1 MIEFFR
7 LSTQQKHL
15 WLLQQSERCLP
26 YRTQGAIFIE
36 GILDIKTLEIAL
48 HTVINRHEIL
58 RTTFKSSPDE
68 IIPFQVINDS
78 KVLPIS
84 HQDLSTLTPLEQE
97 AKIAAIWQ
105 KFSQLHVDFT
115 QAQNLDV
122 LLIILSP
129 QKHLLI
135 LSLPSLC
142 ADSVTLK
149 NLVHE
154 ISYYYQGLPR
164 EQLQQEPMQYVD
176 YSEWQ
181 YELLA
186 AEDTKLGRDYWKKQD
201 ISSVFNFKLPGEK
214 QSVKSRKFQPK
225 SFAITIDAYT
235 VAKLETLAWQY
246 ETSISVFLQTIWHI
260 WLWRLTG
267 QSNMIVGTAYD
278 GRQYEELQQ
287 SLGLFTRYLPIYSHL
302 AANLQFLEVLQQ
314 IHESVTKQYKWQ
326 NYFSWDEVSLLN
338 SPCENISYF
347 PISFDFAEEPEKWVS
362 DNIVFYIYQ
371 QFSYIDKFKLNL
383 CCLLKKNNEL
393 IIEFYYDSSLLQA
406 EDIKRWAGQFQILL
420 ESAIENPCCTIS
432 KLEILSE
439 LERQK
444 LLFQFNNTETNYSK
458 NQCIHQLFE
467 QQVKST
473 PNNFA
478 VVFENQKL
486 TYAQLNASAN
496 QLARY
501 LQDLGVG
508 PEVLV
513 AIYLERSLEIIIS
526 LLAILK
532 AGGAYIPL
540 DPQLPKERQ
549 SFILEDTQV
558 TVVLTNAELAGNL
571 SQHKARVV
579 CLDAD
584 WDVITQKSNE
594 NLVSEVSPEN
604 LIYVLYTS
612 GSTGKPKGV
621 AVEHQQMFNYLNGI
635 LKRLDISRNP
645 SYALISSFAADLGN
659 TVIFPALCTGGCLHI
674 ISSERVSDADAIAD
688 YFRYHG
694 GIDFIKIVPTHLQAL
709 LSSGQHPAQI
719 LPRRCL
725 ILGGESCSWD
735 LVEKVQALAPDC
747 SILNHYG
754 PTEATVGVLTYQ
766 VERQM
771 AEGRRQKEEISEG
784 CQRDDYSATVPLGR
798 PLANTQIFLL
808 DEHLQPVP
816 IGVSG
821 ELYIGGANLARGYF
835 NRPELTKE
843 KFIPNPFIE
852 GRGQEA
858 GEAERLYKTGDLARY
873 LSDGNIEFLGRIDH
887 QVKIRGFRIELGE
900 IDTALRQ
907 HPAVRET
914 VAIALDDE
922 RGEKRLVAYIVPDPE
937 PALTTNELRSF
948 LQNKLPDY
956 MLPSSFVMLDAL
968 PLMLNGK
975 LDRRA
980 LPPPDWT
987 RPELEASFIAPR
999 TLEEKL
1005 LADIWAEVLGVK
1017 RVGVQDNFFELGGD
1031 SILSI
1036 QIVARAKEVGLCLTP
1051 MQLFHHHTIAQLIA
1065 VATKTSKLQI
1075 EQSLVTGEVP
1085 LTPIQHWFFE
1095 QNLPELHH
1103 WNMSMLLETPPNLN
1117 PNWLEQIIQHL
1128 IQHHDALRLRFARVE
1143 AGWQQIHAN
1152 DGSVSLSHIDLS
1164 NLPAPEQAKAIEAE
1178 VAQMQ
1183 TKLNLSTTLMRMAL
1197 FNPGANQPGRLAII
1211 IHHLV
1216 MDGISWR
1223 IWLEDFHKA
1232 YQKLSQG
1239 AAIQLPAKTTSFQH
1253 WAERLNVY
1261 AQSTELQQELDY
1273 WLNSSL
1279 RPVSPLPR
1287 DNSGQPNTVASTR
1300 SVSVSLSVADTQA
1313 LLQEVPAIYK
1323 TQINDLLLTALA
1335 LTFRE
1340 WTGENTLLVE
1350 LEGHGRE
1357 ALFDDIDVSRT
1368 IGWFTSHFPVVL
1380 DLSPEAETGVEN
1392 GKKSQAIGWV
1402 VKSVKEQLRRIP
1414 HRGIGYGLLRYL
1426 SSNPEITK
1434 QLQAFP
1440 EAEVSFNY
1448 LGRFDQVLPQST
1460 PFRIIQESMKSERSL
1475 QGKRS
1480 HLIAIDAI
1488 VLDSKLQLNW
1498 TYSENV
1504 HRRWTI
1510 ENLAESFL
1518 ATLQQIIAHCLATRG
1533 GYTPS
1538 DFPLANLNQQ
1548 QLDQLSSKFALA
1560 DIYCLSPLQQGLL
1573 FHSLYAPNSRMYF
1586 QQKIFTLQG
1595 KLHIQALQQAWQQV
1609 VNRHP
1614 SLRTIFIWQDL
1625 AEPLQVVLQQ
1635 TEISWQI
1642 QNWCHLPSWEQE
1654 QLLSAYLQ
1662 ADLHQSFS
1670 LDQTPP
1676 MRLALIQTAT
1686 DTHQLIWTHH
1696 HLILDGWCNSII
1708 LKEVFTFYEALC
1720 EGHNL
1725 DLKTSHPYRDYIA
1738 WLKKQDWREAETFW
1752 RRLLRG
1758 LHSPTQL
1765 GVESGSLPNHEQ
1777 GYSQEQ
1783 IYLSAEVTSTLQ
1795 FFARQHHLT
1804 LNTLIQGA
1812 WALLLS
1818 RYSGE
1823 EDVVFGITVSGRPAE
1838 LPGVEA
1844 MVGLLINTLPM
1855 RVQVSPHVSL
1865 LSWLQQLQQ
1874 QQTQMLQYQHSSLV
1888 QIQEWSEIPRGTP
1901 LFNSFITF
1909 ENYPI
1914 DVSLKEQSGRLKM
1927 LDVRFF
1933 FETNYQ
1939 LSLTVEPGSE
1949 LLMRID
1955 YFPKKFDAATICRIL
1970 KQLQSVLENI
1980 PVNAGYPLSHISL
1993 TTDNT
1998 AVESQILV
2006 NSFNIYLE

>member
-7 LSTQQKHL
+7 LSTQQKYL
-15 WLLQQSERCLP
+15 WLLQQGELFSP
-26 YRTQGAIFIE
+26 YRTQGAVFIE
-36 GILDIKTLEIAL
+36 GILNIETLEMAL
-48 HTVINRHEIL
+48 NTVIHRHEIL

-84 HQDLSTLTPLEQE
+84 HQDLSTLTPSEQE
-97 AKIAAIWQ
+97 AEIAAIWQ
-105 KFSQLHVDFT
+105 KFSQLRVDFT
-115 QAQNLDV
+115 QAPNLDV

-129 QKHLLI
+129 QKHFLI
-135 LSLPSLC
+135 LSLPSLY

-154 ISYYYQGLPR
+154 ISYYYHGLPK
-164 EQLQQEPMQYVD
+164 EQLQQEPMQYAD

-181 YELLA
+181 HELLT
-186 AEDTKLGRDYWKKQD
+186 AEDTKLGRDYWRKQD
-201 ISSVFNFKLPGEK
+201 ISSIFHLKLPGEN

-235 VAKLETLAWQY
+235 VAKLETLARQY
-246 ETSISVFLQTIWHI
+246 ETSRSVFLQTIWHI

-302 AANLQFLEVLQQ
+302 AANLQFLEVLQH
-314 IHESVTKQYKWQ
+314 IHESATKQYKWQ
-326 NYFSWDEVSLLN
+326 NYFSWDEVGLLN
-338 SPCENISYF
+338 STGENISYF
-347 PISFDFAEEPEKWVS
+347 PISFDFAEEADKYFS
-362 DNIVFYIYQ
+362 DNIVFCIYK
-371 QFSYIDKFKLNL
+371 QFSYINKFKLNL

-393 IIEFYYDSSLLQA
+393 IIEFCYDSSLLKA
-406 EDIKRWAGQFQILL
+406 EDIKRWSGQFQILL
-420 ESAIENPCCTIS
+420 ESAIENPYCAIS
-432 KLEILSE
+432 KLKILSDI
-439 LERQK
+439 ERQQ
-444 LLFQFNNTETNYSK
+444 LLFQFNNTKTNYS
-458 NQCIHQLFE
+458 NIQCIHQLFE
-467 QQVKST
+467 KQVQST
-473 PNNFA
+473 PDNVA

-486 TYAQLNASAN
+486 TFAQLNDRAN

-513 AIYLERSLEIIIS
+513 AICLERSLEIVIS

-549 SFILEDTQV
+549 SFILEDTQA
-558 TVVLTNAELAGNL
+558 TVVLTNAELAGNRP
-571 SQHKARVV
+571 QYKARVV
-579 CLDAD
+579 SLDAD

-594 NLVSEVSPEN
+594 NLVSEVSPKN

-635 LKRLDISRNP
+635 LERLDISKNP

-688 YFRYHG
+688 YFRDHG

-709 LSSGQHPAQI
+709 LNSCQNPAQI

-766 VERQM
+766 VEN
-771 AEGRRQKEEISEG
+771 A
-784 CQRDDYSATVPLGR
+784 QRDDSATVILGR

-816 IGVSG
+816 IGVPG

-835 NRPELTKE
+835 NRPDLTKE
-843 KFIPNPFIE
+843 KFIPNPFKK
-852 GRGQEA
+852 
-858 GEAERLYKTGDLARY
+858 AEESRLYKTGDLARY
-873 LSDGNIEFLGRIDH
+873 LSHGNIEFLGRIDH

-900 IDTALRQ
+900 IETALRQ

-937 PALTTNELRSF
+937 PALTINELRSF

-980 LPPPDWT
+980 LPAPDWT

-999 TLEEKL
+999 TLEEQL
-1005 LADIWAEVLGVK
+1005 LADIWAEVLGVE

-1036 QIVARAKEVGLCLTP
+1036 QIVSRAKEVGLCLTP
-1051 MQLFHHHTIAQLIA
+1051 MQLFHHHTIAQLTA
-1065 VATKTSKLQI
+1065 VATKTPKLQI
-1075 EQSLVTGEVP
+1075 EQNLVTGEVP

-1103 WNMSMLLETPPNLN
+1103 WNMSMLLETPPNVN
-1117 PNWLEQIIQHL
+1117 PNWLEQVIQHL
-1128 IQHHDALRLRFARVE
+1128 IQHHDALRLRFARVG

-1164 NLPAPEQAKAIEAE
+1164 NLPVPEQAKAMEAE
-1178 VAQMQ
+1178 VSPMQ
-1183 TKLNLSTTLMRMAL
+1183 TKLNLSTTLMQMAL
-1197 FNPGANQPGRLAII
+1197 FNLGANQPGRLAMI

-1232 YQKLSQG
+1232 YQQLSQG

-1253 WAERLNVY
+1253 WAERLKVY

-1273 WLNSSL
+1273 WLKSSL

-1287 DNSGQPNTVASTR
+1287 DNSGQPNTVASAGT
-1300 SVSVSLSVADTQA
+1300 VSVSLSVADTQA
-1313 LLQEVPAIYK
+1313 LLQEVPTIYK
-1323 TQINDLLLTALA
+1323 TQINDLLLTALG
-1335 LTFRE
+1335 LTFRQ

-1368 IGWFTSHFPVVL
+1368 IGWFTTHFPVLL
-1380 DLSPEAETGVEN
+1380 DLSPEVETSVEN
-1392 GKKSQAIGWV
+1392 GNKSQAIGWV

-1426 SSNPEITK
+1426 SHHPEITK

-1448 LGRFDQVLPQST
+1448 LGRFDGVLPQST
-1460 PFRIIQESMKSERSL
+1460 PFRIVQESMESERSL

-1488 VLDSKLQLNW
+1488 VLDGKLQLNW

-1504 HRRWTI
+1504 HRQWTI

-1518 ATLQQIIAHCLATRG
+1518 AALQEIIRHCLGARG

-1538 DFPLANLNQQ
+1538 DFPLATLNQS
-1548 QLDQLSSKFALA
+1548 QLDQLSNKFTIE
-1560 DIYCLSPLQQGLL
+1560 DIYYLSPLQQGLL

-1595 KLHIQALQQAWQQV
+1595 KLHIQAFQQAWQQV

-1614 SLRTIFIWQDL
+1614 SLRTIFIWEDL
-1625 AEPLQVVLQQ
+1625 AEQLQVVLQQ

-1642 QNWCHLPSWEQE
+1642 QNWCQVSSWEQE

-1662 ADLHQSFS
+1662 ADLQQGFS
-1670 LDQTPP
+1670 LNETPP

-1686 DTHQLIWTHH
+1686 DTYQFIWTHH

-1708 LKEVFTFYEALC
+1708 LKEVFSFYEALC
-1720 EGHNL
+1720 QSHNL
-1725 DLKTSHPYRDYIA
+1725 DLKDSSPYRNYIS
-1738 WLKKQDWREAETFW
+1738 WLQKQDWREAESFW

-1783 IYLSAEVTSTLQ
+1783 IYLSTEVTSTLQ
-1795 FFARQHHLT
+1795 SFARQHHLT
-1804 LNTLIQGA
+1804 LNILIQGA

-1855 RVQVSPHVSL
+1855 RVQLSPHVSL
-1865 LSWLQQLQQ
+1865 LSWLQQLQR
-1874 QQTQMLQYQHSSLV
+1874 QQTQMLQYQHTSLV

-1901 LFNSFITF
+1901 LFDSFITF

-1933 FETNYQ
+1933 FETNYP
-1939 LSLTVEPGSE
+1939 LSITVEPGSE
-1949 LLMRID
+1949 LLIRID
-1955 YFPKKFDAATICRIL
+1955 YFPSRFNAETICRIL
-1970 KQLQSVLENI
+1970 KQLQSVLQRI
-1980 PVNAGYPLSHISL
+1980 PVNATYPLSHISL
-1993 TTDNT
+1993 ITETT

-2006 NSFNIYLE
+2006 NSFNIELE

>member
-15 WLLQQSERCLP
+15 WLLQENEPCSS
-26 YRTQGAIFIE
+26 YRTQGAVFIE
-36 GILDIKTLEIAL
+36 GILDIESLNIAL
-48 HTVINRHEIL
+48 RTVINRHEIL
-58 RTTFKSSPDE
+58 RTTFKIVPDK
-68 IIPFQVINDS
+68 IIPFQAINDS
-78 KVLPIS
+78 KLLPIS
-84 HQDLSTLTPLEQE
+84 QQDLSSLTSLEQE
-97 AKIAAIWQ
+97 VEIAAIWQ
-105 KFSQLHVDFT
+105 KFSQVDVDFT
-115 QAQNLDV
+115 QSPNLNV

-142 ADSVTLK
+142 ADRVTLK
-149 NLVHE
+149 NLVNE
-154 ISYYYQGLPR
+154 ISYYYEELPK
-164 EQLQQEPMQYVD
+164 EQLQPDSMQYAD

-181 YELLA
+181 HELLTT
-186 AEDTKLGRDYWKKQD
+186 EDTQLGINYWRKQD
-201 ISSVFNFKLPGEK
+201 ISPVFNLQLPREN
-214 QSVKSRKFQPK
+214 QAVKSRRFQPN

-235 VAKLETLAWQY
+235 VAKLETLARQY
-246 ETSISVFLQTIWHI
+246 ETSLSVFLQTIWHI

-287 SLGLFTRYLPIYSHL
+287 SLGLFTRYLPVYSHL
-302 AANLQFLEVLQQ
+302 TANLQFLEVLQQ
-314 IHESVTKQYKWQ
+314 IQESATKQYKWQ
-326 NYFSWDEVSLLN
+326 NYFSWDELGLFHSHG
-338 SPCENISYF
+338 ENISYW
-347 PISFDFAEEPEKWVS
+347 PISFDFAEEPDKYFS
-362 DNIVFYIYQ
+362 DNITFYIAN

-383 CCLLKKNNEL
+383 CCLLQKNQEL
-393 IIEFYYDSSLLQA
+393 IIKFGYDSSLLQA
-406 EDIKRWAGQFQILL
+406 DDIKRWAGQFQILL
-420 ESAIENPCCTIS
+420 ENALKNPYCAIS
-432 KLEILSE
+432 KLEILSDI
-439 LERQK
+439 EREQ

-458 NQCIHQLFE
+458 IQCIHQLFE
-467 QQVKST
+467 KQVQST
-473 PNNFA
+473 PDNVA

-496 QLARY
+496 QLGRY

-508 PEVLV
+508 TEVPV
-513 AIYLERSLEIIIS
+513 AICLERSLEIIIC

-540 DPQLPKERQ
+540 DPQLPQERQ
-549 SFILEDTQV
+549 SLILEDTQAA
-558 TVVLTNAELAGNL
+558 VVLTNAELAGNF

-579 CLDAD
+579 SLDAD
-584 WDVITQKSNE
+584 WDVITQQSHE

-604 LIYVLYTS
+604 LIYILYTS

-621 AVEHQQMFNYLNGI
+621 AVEHQQMFHYLNGI
-635 LKRLDISRNP
+635 VERLDISRSL

-688 YFRYHG
+688 YFCDYG
-694 GIDFIKIVPTHLQAL
+694 GIDLIKIVPTHLQAL
-709 LSSGQHPAQI
+709 LSSAEYPAQI

-735 LVEKVQALAPDC
+735 LVEQVQALAPDC
-747 SILNHYG
+747 NILNHYG

-766 VERQM
+766 VERQE
-771 AEGRRQKEEISEG
+771 EGITEG
-784 CQRDDYSATVPLGR
+784 CHRDDSRTVPLGR
-798 PLANTQIFLL
+798 PLANTQILLL
-808 DEHLQPVP
+808 DEYLQPVP

-821 ELYIGGANLARGYF
+821 ELYIGGASLARGYF
-835 NRPELTKE
+835 HRPELTKE
-843 KFIPNPFIE
+843 KFIPNPFE
-852 GRGQEA
+852 KTASDRA
-858 GEAERLYKTGDLARY
+858 SAAAKADRLYKTGDLARY

-900 IDTALRQ
+900 IETALRQ

-914 VAIALDDE
+914 VAIALDDQ
-922 RGEKRLVAYIVPDPE
+922 RGEKRLVAYIVPNLE
-937 PALTTNELRSF
+937 PALTINELRSF

-956 MLPSSFVMLDAL
+956 MLPSSFIMLDAL

-980 LPPPDWT
+980 LPAPDWT

-999 TLEEKL
+999 TLEEQL
-1005 LADIWAEVLGVK
+1005 LADIWAEVLGVE
-1017 RVGVQDNFFELGGD
+1017 RVGVEDNFFELGGD

-1065 VATKTSKLQI
+1065 VANKTPKLQTQ
-1075 EQSLVTGEVP
+1075 QSLVTGEVP

-1095 QNLPELHH
+1095 QNLPQMHH
-1103 WNMSMLLETPPNLN
+1103 WNMSMLLETPPNIN
-1117 PNWLEQIIQHL
+1117 PNWWEQVIQHL
-1128 IQHHDALRLRFARVE
+1128 YQHHDALRLRFARVG
-1143 AGWQQIHAN
+1143 ASWQQIHAN
-1152 DGSVSLSHIDLS
+1152 EGSLSLSHIDLS

-1178 VAQMQ
+1178 VASMQ
-1183 TKLNLSTTLMRMAL
+1183 TKLNLSTTLMRIAL
-1197 FNPGANQPGRLAII
+1197 FNLGANQPGRLAMIM
-1211 IHHLV
+1211 HHLV

-1223 IWLEDFHKA
+1223 IWLEDLHKA
-1232 YQKLSQG
+1232 YEQVSQG
-1239 AAIQLPAKTTSFQH
+1239 AAIQLPAKTTSFQQ
-1253 WAERLNVY
+1253 WAERLRVY
-1261 AQSTELQQELDY
+1261 AQSRELQPELDY
-1273 WLNSSL
+1273 WLKSSL

-1287 DNSGQPNTVASTR
+1287 DNSGEINTVASAGN
-1300 SVSVSLSVADTQA
+1300 VSVSLNVADTQA

-1335 LTFRE
+1335 LTFKQ

-1368 IGWFTSHFPVVL
+1368 IGWFTTHFPVLL
-1380 DLSPEAETGVEN
+1380 DLSPETDTSVEN
-1392 GKKSQAIGWV
+1392 GNKSQAIGWV
-1402 VKSVKEQLRRIP
+1402 IKSLKEQLRRIP

-1426 SSNPEITK
+1426 SNNPEITQ

-1448 LGRFDQVLPQST
+1448 LGRFDGVLPQST
-1460 PFRIIQESMKSERSL
+1460 SFRILQASMESERSL

-1488 VLDSKLQLNW
+1488 VLDGKLQLNW
-1498 TYSENV
+1498 TYSENI
-1504 HRRWTI
+1504 HKRSTI

-1518 ATLQQIIAHCLATRG
+1518 ATLQQIIDHCLAALG
-1533 GYTPS
+1533 SYTPS

-1548 QLDQLSSKFALA
+1548 QLDQLSSAGAIA
-1560 DIYCLSPLQQGLL
+1560 DIYSLSPLQQGLL

-1595 KLHIQALQQAWQQV
+1595 KLHILAFQQAWQQV

-1625 AEPLQVVLQQ
+1625 AEPLQLVLQQ

-1662 ADLHQSFS
+1662 ADLKQGFS
-1670 LDQTPP
+1670 LNETPP

-1686 DTHQLIWTHH
+1686 DIHQLIWTHH

-1708 LKEVFTFYEALC
+1708 LTEVFSIYEALC
-1720 EGHNL
+1720 AGHHL
-1725 DLKTSHPYRDYIA
+1725 YLKTSHPYRDYIA
-1738 WLKKQDWREAETFW
+1738 WLQKQDWRAAETFW

-1765 GVESGSLPNHEQ
+1765 GVESGSVPNHEQ

-1783 IYLSAEVTSTLQ
+1783 IYLSAEITSTLQ
-1795 FFARQHHLT
+1795 LFARQHHLT

-1823 EDVVFGITVSGRPAE
+1823 EDVIFGITVSGRPAE

-1855 RVQVSPHVSL
+1855 RVQLSPHVSL
-1865 LSWLQQLQQ
+1865 VSWLQQLQR

-1901 LFNSFITF
+1901 LFDSFITF

-1914 DVSLKEQSGRLKM
+1914 DVSLKEQSGKLKM

-1933 FETNYQ
+1933 FETNYP

-1949 LLMRID
+1949 LLIRID
-1955 YFPKKFDAATICRIL
+1955 YFPHKFDATTICRIL
-1970 KQLQSVLENI
+1970 KQLQSVLENM
-1980 PVNAGYPLSHISL
+1980 PVNATYPLSHISL
-1993 TTDNT
+1993 TTET
-1998 AVESQILV
+1998 TSVESQIIV
-2006 NSFNIYLE
+2006 NSFNCDLE